1 VKPQL
6 KNAKPF
12 LRWAG
17 SKKQLIPILSQYW
30 DSSYN
35 RYVEPFAGSASLFF
49 NIAPS
54 AALLS
59 DINVDLIAT
68 YSQIKNNLP
77 AVIRSLYKLKKS
89 PENYMRIRAM
99 DPSKLSPSTRA
110 ARFIFLNRYCFNG
123 LYRTNRAGIFNVP
136 YGGDRSGDLPNKLH
150 LKACSTCLK
159 TARLVSCGFSTTLEA
174 VVPGDFVYMDPPY
187 SVKAQ
192 RVFSEYDASVFS
204 EKQLKLVKQWMR
216 KLDRKGIPFL
226 VSYASS
232 NEGEFLSK
240 GFYTQVVSVKRNI
253 AGFAANRRRSDELLI
268 SNVHPSKEGEIL

>member
-1 VKPQL
+1 
-6 KNAKPF
+6 
-12 LRWAG
+12 
-17 SKKQLIPILSQYW
+17 
-30 DSSYN
+30 
-35 RYVEPFAGSASLFF
+35 VEPFAGSASLFF

-68 YSQIKNNLP
+68 YSQIKTNLP
-77 AVIRSLYKLKKS
+77 AVLRSLYKIKKG
-89 PENYMRIRAM
+89 PENYMRMRAM
-99 DPSKLSPSTRA
+99 DPSKLSPAMRA

-123 LYRTNRAGIFNVP
+123 LYRTNRAGKFNVP
-136 YGGDRSGDLPNKLH
+136 YGGDRSGDLPTKLH
-150 LKACSTCLK
+150 LKACSSCLK

-174 VVPGDFVYMDPPY
+174 VVSGDFVYMDPPY

-192 RVFSEYDASVFS
+192 RVFNEYDASAFS

-226 VSYASS
+226 VSYANSD
-232 NEGEFLSK
+232 EGDFLSK
-240 GFYTQVVSVKRNI
+240 GYHTQVVSVKRNI

-268 SNVHPSKEGEIL
+268 SNVQPKNEGEIL

>member
-1 VKPQL
+1 MKPQL